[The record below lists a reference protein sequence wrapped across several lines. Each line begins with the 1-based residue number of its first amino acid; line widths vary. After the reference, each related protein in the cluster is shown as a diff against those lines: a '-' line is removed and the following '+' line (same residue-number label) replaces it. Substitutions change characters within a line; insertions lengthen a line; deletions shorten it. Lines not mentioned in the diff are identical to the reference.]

1 MSLFQGRRQ
10 GAKCGWLRGRG
21 QNGKMSR
28 WALSQPWTRHSA
40 GGGGGGVGLGEGGLR
55 TPTHFFFFPNGKFL
69 WQNYYHNG
77 VGVLVSSPYVTE
89 LTSNNKKGQTHR
101 GGGRGNCPPD
111 AASALFLS
119 LLSSRDGRRPST
131 SLSSRASAA
140 RPSPSRWMRTTSPP
154 TMSSTATFPRGQPS
168 RSPRRSMKARC
179 PSIGRYPQR
188 LMEKKIQLHSLN
200 AVEWKSTF

>member
-1 MSLFQGRRQ
+1 
-10 GAKCGWLRGRG
+10 
-21 QNGKMSR
+21 MSR
-28 WALSQPWTRHSA
+28 WALSQPWKRHSA
-40 GGGGGGVGLGEGGLR
+40 GGGGGGLR
-55 TPTHFFFFPNGKFL
+55 TPTHFFLFPNERNIL

-89 LTSNNKKGQTHR
+89 LTSKKKKGQTHR
-101 GGGRGNCPPD
+101 GGGGAIAPWRRIC
-111 AASALFLS
+111 LIFS

-140 RPSPSRWMRTTSPP
+140 RPSPSRWMRTTFPP

-188 LMEKKIQLHSLN
+188 LMEKKIQLHFLG
-200 AVEWKSTF
+200 VIIYRDHFVLEWKSTLKIVESTPK